1 MKRHGSVVLVVT
13 AGLLAG
19 LVQSSVLDLE
29 APLRSL
35 VTAAALL
42 GAGVLGWRQP
52 EAEATEAG
60 SEAQ

>member
-13 AGLLAG
+13 AGLMAG
-19 LVQSSVLDLE
+19 LAQSPVLDLE

-35 VTAAALL
+35 VAAAALL

-52 EAEATEAG
+52 QAERADARTEA
-60 SEAQ
+60 